1 MLSPQPPV
9 EVESAQVRLGDVAL
23 ARLASSYLVAGTG
36 FNDAYDIAIP
46 SAKGSLVLRYDKRI
60 YAAVSV
66 YDWTARTWRQ
76 GAFSSDPTTPLVMLT
91 QLSPSEV
98 RDGLVRV
105 RATEVNLTWGSDIT
119 VRFAGEVP

>member
-1 MLSPQPPV
+1 V
-9 EVESAQVRLGDVAL
+9 
-23 ARLASSYLVAGTG
+23 ARLASSYLVAGAG

-46 SAKGSLVLRYDKRI
+46 SARGSLVFRYDKRI
-60 YAAVSV
+60 YSAVSV

-76 GAFSSDPTTPLVMLT
+76 GDFSSDPTTPLVMLT

-105 RATEVNLTWGSDIT
+105 RVTEVNLTWGSDIT